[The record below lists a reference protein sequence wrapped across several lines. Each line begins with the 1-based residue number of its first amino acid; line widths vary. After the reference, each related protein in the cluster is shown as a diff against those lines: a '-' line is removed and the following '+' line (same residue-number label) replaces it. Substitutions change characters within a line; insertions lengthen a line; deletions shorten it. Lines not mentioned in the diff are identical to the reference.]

1 MSESTTYKGMLDD
14 LERIVRDVQTDGL
27 DLDALVQQVERGY
40 GLIKDLRARLDQT
53 RDRLETL
60 RASFEPS

>member
-1 MSESTTYKGMLDD
+1 MSESTTYKAMLDD
-14 LERIVRDVQTDGL
+14 LEKIVRDVQTDGL